1 MCKLRDA
8 VHYIGYRFPRE
19 RGDITIGVL
28 NLADED
34 YRLNSLNPYVDLP
47 RERLFYARLRL
58 NF

>member
-8 VHYIGYRFPRE
+8 NLYIGYRFPRE

-34 YRLNSLNPYVDLP
+34 YRLNPLNPYVDLP

-58 NF
+58 NL